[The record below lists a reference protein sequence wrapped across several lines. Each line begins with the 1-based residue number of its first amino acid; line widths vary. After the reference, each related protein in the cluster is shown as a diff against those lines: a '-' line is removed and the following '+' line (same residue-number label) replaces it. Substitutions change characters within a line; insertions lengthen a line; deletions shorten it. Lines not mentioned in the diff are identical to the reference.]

1 LSWVMGVRTLRR
13 QTLVSPDRNT
23 TVALDDRVLEV
34 GRSGLKSLSMIDSGH
49 GRRIYR
55 GVVPQKARLRLSLN
69 IPLEALHDERG
80 LAWDVSGKGHCAT
93 EVGLNEE
100 SDFVYV
106 MGLVRQAFEYQM
118 GGD

>member
-1 LSWVMGVRTLRR
+1 
-13 QTLVSPDRNT
+13 
-23 TVALDDRVLEV
+23 VALDDRVLEV

-69 IPLEALHDERG
+69 IPLEALHDEHD
-80 LAWDVSGKGHCAT
+80 LAWDVSGKGHWGNGAT
-93 EVGLNEE
+93 EVGLSEE

-106 MGLVRQAFEYQM
+106 MGLMRQAFEYQM